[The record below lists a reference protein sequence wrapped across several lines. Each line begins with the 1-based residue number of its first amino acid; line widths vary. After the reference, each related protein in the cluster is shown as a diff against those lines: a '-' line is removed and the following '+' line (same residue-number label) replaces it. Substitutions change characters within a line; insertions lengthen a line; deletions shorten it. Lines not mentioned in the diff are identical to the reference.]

1 MSELSLTRL
10 DALLMLVLDEQASK
24 QEHQE
29 LLALADAEPRLA
41 EQRALRESLRA
52 ALVDAALDPIDVV
65 PQVQASLVP
74 QYSRTEPRPD
84 KLAKTK
90 KMLGIK

>member
-41 EQRALRESLRA
+41 EQRALR
-52 ALVDAALDPIDVV
+52 
-65 PQVQASLVP
+65 
-74 QYSRTEPRPD
+74 
-84 KLAKTK
+84 
-90 KMLGIK
+90 